1 MIIWE
6 GPACLISIQNLAFF
20 TGALLGVESFVFYRL
35 SVRNQRQ
42 VVSGT
47 DLENHRPPHRSPHGS
62 LASEK
67 KNLRGR
73 CVPRSEGACPGVFS
87 CFEGTLDVTCV
98 AKPSPVPFPQG
109 PCVSVNAV
117 VSAFLFRGAASLL

>member
-6 GPACLISIQNLAFF
+6 GPAGLISIQNLAFF
-20 TGALLGVESFVFYRL
+20 AGALLGVVSFVFYRL
-35 SVRNQRQ
+35 PVRNQRQ

-47 DLENHRPPHRSPHGS
+47 GLENHRPPHRSPHGS
-62 LASEK
+62 LASER

-73 CVPRSEGACPGVFS
+73 CVPRSEGACSGVFS

-98 AKPSPVPFPQG
+98 AGRPP
-109 PCVSVNAV
+109 
-117 VSAFLFRGAASLL
+117 SLLPFVYPRDPVFL

>member
-20 TGALLGVESFVFYRL
+20 AGALLGVDSFVFYRL
-35 SVRNQRQ
+35 SVRRQ

-62 LASEK
+62 LASER

-73 CVPRSEGACPGVFS
+73 CVPRSEGACSGVS
-87 CFEGTLDVTCV
+87 
-98 AKPSPVPFPQG
+98 S
-109 PCVSVNAV
+109 
-117 VSAFLFRGAASLL
+117 